1 MQNLTSRD
9 YTKLFICLTLYIT
22 ALIASNT
29 LGIKIMP
36 FLWGTH
42 LSVSVFYFP
51 IVFIMTDIIG
61 EVYGKEWARRFV
73 FAGFVAVLAFLVF
86 NILSIITP
94 WSEAGNWAHSA
105 YNTLYSVSIRISIAS
120 VLAFIIG
127 EYQDVLTFFFFKAKT
142 GGKYFWL
149 RSNLSNIWSQ
159 FLDTVIFMTVAF
171 AGVYS
176 WPTLLMMIIPWWI
189 YKVVMGIA
197 FTPLSYLGLVLLR
210 SSNET
215 ETKKI

>member
-1 MQNLTSRD
+1 MQNLTQRD

-29 LGIKIMP
+29 LGIKVMP
-36 FLWGTH
+36 FLFGTH

-51 IVFIMTDIIG
+51 IVFLMTDIIG

-73 FAGFVAVLAFLVF
+73 LAGFISVLAFLLF
-86 NILSIITP
+86 NILSVITP
-94 WSEAGNWAHSA
+94 WSGAGAWAHTA
-105 YNTLYSVSIRISIAS
+105 YNTLYSVSMRISVAS
-120 VLAFIIG
+120 VLAFVIG
-127 EYQDVLTFFFFKAKT
+127 EYQDVFTFFFFKAKQ
-142 GGKYFWL
+142 GDKYFWL

-176 WPTLLMMIIPWWI
+176 WPTLFMMIIPWWI
-189 YKVVMGIA
+189 YKVLMGVA
-197 FTPLSYLGLVLLR
+197 FTPLSYLGLALLKR
-210 SSNET
+210 D
-215 ETKKI
+215 ETKQA